1 MELSMMQRAVDKCAK
16 ILSDKGYQ
24 VHGIEFDVVANRE
37 PRGYFSLSENGKSF
51 SEFLNFTSTAYDL
64 EMIDFVEGLPTP
76 AEKQKQ
82 RIHEQLL
89 ELIDAA
95 RQADMPVDFL
105 NPLTAMAERLASNAL
120 EAPKRDFV
128 ASDEISS

>member
-51 SEFLNFTSTAYDL
+51 SEFLNFSRNLKGQPFLALVILVGMRDG
-64 EMIDFVEGLPTP
+64 VTP
-76 AEKQKQ
+76 QIKSPQW
-82 RIHEQLL
+82 
-89 ELIDAA
+89 
-95 RQADMPVDFL
+95 
-105 NPLTAMAERLASNAL
+105 
-120 EAPKRDFV
+120 
-128 ASDEISS
+128 